1 MARTKRI
8 LFLLD
13 FITNLA
19 KTYCRALKKAKN
31 ITSASPLDFAINPH
45 AQFGK
50 KLCNAKNA
58 PVTEVKGLFSKSIKF
73 IAPL

>member
-19 KTYCRALKKAKN
+19 KTYCRASKKAKN
-31 ITSASPLDFAINPH
+31 ITSASPLIFAINPH

-58 PVTEVKGLFSKSIKF
+58 PVTEVKGSFLQID
-73 IAPL
+73 